1 MNDLVLHAT
10 MAMRSL
16 IRRRVA
22 LAVLVLFPLVLY
34 AATYDALGRSV
45 RSLVFGISW
54 ALSTVAF
61 FAAMSARETDPRLRL
76 AGRRPLFL
84 AGARLS
90 ALLTLAAVLVLVFWL
105 VVVIDRD
112 VRSPAG
118 VGLDFAVTAVVAVAF
133 GSAVGAV
140 LRSDLEGTLVLFLF
154 AGLQAVVNPFDSWS
168 RLLPFWSSRELGT
181 VAIDGPEQSSTAAG
195 LLHAAIVVA
204 LCGAVVAVG
213 AAGPLRNRHREWR
226 QGFEGFEPT

>member
-1 MNDLVLHAT
+1 MNDLLLHAS
-10 MAMRSL
+10 MAARSL
-16 IRRRVA
+16 VRRRIA

-34 AATYDALGRSV
+34 VATYDTLGRSV

-61 FAAMSARETDPRLRL
+61 FATVSAREVDPRLRL

-84 AGARLS
+84 AGARLV
-90 ALLTLAAVLVLVFWL
+90 ALLGLAAVLVAVFWL
-105 VVVIDRD
+105 VVVLARD
-112 VRSPAG
+112 VRSSIG

-133 GSAVGAV
+133 GSAVGAL

-168 RLLPFWSSRELGT
+168 RLLPFWSSRELAT
-181 VAIDGPEQSSTAAG
+181 VAIDGTEQASTAAG
-195 LLHAAIVVA
+195 LAHAAIVLA
-204 LCGAVVAVG
+204 LCVVVVAMG
-213 AAGPLRNRHREWR
+213 AAGLPRVRRREWR
-226 QGFEGFEPT
+226 RGVDRFEPT